1 MSVRLLCALGE
12 KGSPRAGTGGLAG
25 WDVDSNPV
33 VDFTLKGLE
42 ICLVEEPIGVFEVL
56 LGVKPDLK
64 PVVEVT
70 PTGLEMSSFLT
81 WSFLGGIVTVDSL
94 TRSPM
99 AKVPAQLDNIINE
112 AGVAIVKFGSSRRM
126 QSAGEIKGGK
136 RSNCCESGEKRN
148 NLSPPKKDTVVTCLD
163 SVIDDIAEG

>member
-25 WDVDSNPV
+25 WGVDSNPV

-42 ICLVEEPIGVFEVL
+42 ICLVEEPIGMFEIP
-56 LGVKPDLK
+56 LGVKPDPK

-94 TRSPM
+94 TRSAM
-99 AKVPAQLDNIINE
+99 AKI
-112 AGVAIVKFGSSRRM
+112 KFEE
-126 QSAGEIKGGK
+126 GEL
-136 RSNCCESGEKRN
+136 GE
-148 NLSPPKKDTVVTCLD
+148 
-163 SVIDDIAEG
+163 